1 MKLSNTFLPLEK
13 DDTFS
18 KQTYEMTT
26 ISNPQIDLAFEYISQ
41 TNKNIFLTGKAGTG
55 KTTFLHRV
63 RQEVSKR
70 MAVVAPTGVAAI
82 NAKGVTI
89 HSLFQ
94 LSFGPLVP
102 GHSKDK
108 AKQRRF
114 SKKKIQLLKSLDLL
128 IIDEISMVRADV
140 LDAIDE
146 VLQRY
151 RRSSQAFGGLQL
163 LMIGDLHQLPPVVK
177 QQEWDLLRMHY
188 QTPYFFGSLALQ
200 KTDAVTIEL
209 KHIYRQA
216 DSQFIQLLN
225 KVRDNQITASSLE
238 ALNSRYRD
246 DFKPSDDEGYITLTS
261 HNASA
266 QAINRKKLQ
275 GTPGAISP
283 FKASIDGDFP
293 AHAYPTEI
301 DLAFK
306 VNAQVMFVK
315 NDPSPEKQYYN
326 GKIGRITKIQGD
338 DIVVHCPED
347 EESITVGPV
356 EWHNLKYTLDEE
368 SKEVKEEVI
377 GTFTQYPLKLAWA
390 ITIHKSQGLTF
401 DKVIIDAQAA
411 FAHGQV
417 YVALSRCKTFEGIV
431 LRSRLIPTSVRTDRV
446 VRTYTDQAQQN
457 EPGEEELKAAK
468 RDYQEELIRRFFRF
482 KSVQRSFNLL
492 YRIVL
497 ENEPSLQGSIAD
509 ELKTLKENAEEKI
522 VRIGEKFNR
531 QLGTYFSPQLLP
543 TENEALMDR
552 LRKAGAYFT
561 QQIKEEFLPGV
572 GDLQVLTDNKAVGK
586 KVKERLGELKKELFI
601 QQATAQIY
609 STAFDPRTITRVAAD
624 AELNFDAT
632 QAPTRKRRA
641 APKDIT
647 HPALYELL
655 TQWRAATATEDDVE
669 RYTVLPTR
677 TLIEIVAVLPSTIA
691 NLKKINGIGKVR
703 ANQYGQ
709 PILDIVSAYCQEH
722 GLEPDQLQMATGKA
736 PKTPKPPKPDTKL
749 TSLSLFKQ
757 GKSIPEIAEERGFV
771 VSTIQ
776 GHFAHFIG
784 KGELAIHEVFE
795 SEKIAPLLAYFKSNT
810 TGVLTDVKQ
819 HFGEKYS
826 YGELKMALAHWKWQR
841 DQEEK

>member
-1 MKLSNTFLPLEK
+1 
-13 DDTFS
+13 
-18 KQTYEMTT
+18 MTT
-26 ISNPQIDLAFEYISQ
+26 VSNPQIDLAFEYISQ

-108 AKQRRF
+108 ANQRRF

-146 VLQRY
+146 VLRRY
-151 RRSSQAFGGLQL
+151 RSFSQPFGGLQL

-200 KTDAVTIEL
+200 QTDAVTIEL

-216 DSQFIQLLN
+216 DSHFIELLN
-225 KVRDNQITASSLE
+225 KVRDNQITDSTLE
-238 ALNSRYRD
+238 TLNSRFRD
-246 DFKPSDDEGYITLTS
+246 NFKPSDDEGYITLTS

-266 QAINRKKLQ
+266 QTINSKKLQ
-275 GTPGAISP
+275 EIPDSSSP
-283 FKASIDGDFP
+283 FKATIDGDFP

-315 NDPSPEKQYYN
+315 NEPFPERRYYN
-326 GKIGRITKIQGD
+326 GKIGRITKIYGD
-338 DIVVHCPED
+338 EIVVHCPGD
-347 EESITVGPV
+347 EESISVSPV

-368 SKEVKEEVI
+368 SKEVNEEII

-431 LRSRLIPTSVRTDRV
+431 LRSKLIPTSVRTDRV
-446 VRTYTDQAQQN
+446 VKTYTDAAQQN

-468 RDYQEELIRRFFRF
+468 REYQEELIRRFFRF
-482 KSVQRSFNLL
+482 KSVQRSFNQL

-497 ENEPSLQGSIAD
+497 ENESSLQGTIAD
-509 ELKTLKENAEEKI
+509 ELKALKQSAEEKI
-522 VRIGEKFNR
+522 VGIGEKFNR
-531 QLGTYFSPQLLP
+531 QLGTYFKPELLP
-543 TENEALMDR
+543 TENEPLLDR
-552 LRKAGAYFT
+552 LRKAGHYFT
-561 QQIKEEFLPGV
+561 EQIKTEFFPAV
-572 GDLQVLTDNKAVGK
+572 SDLQILTDNKALGK
-586 KVKERLGELKKELFI
+586 KVKERLSELKKELFV
-601 QQATAQIY
+601 QQATAQVF
-609 STAFDPRTITRVAAD
+609 STAFDPRTIARTAAD
-624 AELNFDAT
+624 AELNFEAA

-647 HPALYELL
+647 HPALYDLL
-655 TQWRAATATEDDVE
+655 TQWRATAATEDEVE

-677 TLIEIVAVLPSTIA
+677 TLIEIVAVLPSTLPH
-691 NLKKINGIGKVR
+691 LKKINGIGKVR
-703 ANQYGQ
+703 ATQYGEQ
-709 PILDIVSAYCQEH
+709 ILEIVNAYCQEQ
-722 GLEPDQLQMATGKA
+722 GLETDQLELATGKA
-736 PKTPKPPKPDTKL
+736 PKAPKPPKPDTKL
-749 TSLSLFKQ
+749 ASLSLFKQ
-757 GKSIPEIAEERGFV
+757 GKTIAEIAEERGFV

-776 GHFAHFIG
+776 GHIAHFIG
-784 KGELAIHEVFE
+784 TGEIGVSEVFE
-795 SEKIAPLLAYFKSNT
+795 PKKIEPLLAYFKANT
-810 TGVLTDVKQ
+810 TGVLTDMKQ
-819 HFGEKYS
+819 HFGAQYS
-826 YGELKMALAHWKWQR
+826 YGELKMALSHWKWQR
-841 DQEEK
+841 DQEKEG